1 MPQTPEV
8 RGEEKEE
15 MKQEKRVQSRSGR
28 EVTPVEELPQTEVES
43 WEGTG
48 TEKGRRGWSE
58 AAMGPRGW
66 FLSSLQDNHGSL
78 LDPSTHSTFPAR
90 CDLPLGLQT
99 PPLQSS
105 FPQLSACSNEESYP
119 IIPCLKTGTFTTQT
133 TQPVHGTLLH
143 PPESPD
149 ILIPPCLSF
158 CCGPHMEHSPH
169 PLHSLHPSS

>member
-1 MPQTPEV
+1 MRAAHRRARGLLPQPPEV

-66 FLSSLQDNHGSL
+66 FLSSLQDNHGHSWTHPHIQHFPPDVTSLSASRLPIAILLPTAVSL
-78 LDPSTHSTFPAR
+78 LQR
-90 CDLPLGLQT
+90 GI
-99 PPLQSS
+99 
-105 FPQLSACSNEESYP
+105 LSY
-119 IIPCLKTGTFTTQT
+119 
-133 TQPVHGTLLH
+133 
-143 PPESPD
+143 
-149 ILIPPCLSF
+149 
-158 CCGPHMEHSPH
+158 H
-169 PLHSLHPSS
+169 PLLENRDIHNTDNSASTWDSPPPS